1 MSKKQV
7 KLTFDNAISF
17 NEAGKHVRDGLSSS
31 VLTGRSL
38 WTCCDERSSLER
50 LTLMED
56 GTFGDHKTFDLNQ
69 YIKLPA
75 GTDCEV
81 DVEGL
86 ALHENKYLWLIGSHS
101 LARKKPKKKHSP
113 EKQIRRLTKVK
124 EDPNRYVLARI
135 PLKQDGATGNYELCS
150 SCPDAND
157 PSKAVHAAQL
167 ISAEKGN
174 QLVEVFAKDDHFKN
188 FMNIPGKDN
197 GFDIEGLAIHN
208 EQIFI
213 GMRGPV
219 LRGWAIIVEIQVEDV
234 ADGYFQLKPDSLGR
248 LYKKHFL
255 HLEGMGIRDLRVRKD
270 GLLILAGPTMDLDGT
285 IAVYHWSQGLSQKT
299 EAIVHRQELKRLF
312 DVPHGSGQTTGQ
324 DKAEG
329 MALFDDEHVLIVFDS
344 PTLTRKPDDASV
356 LVDLYQL

>member
-1 MSKKQV
+1 MNKKQI
-7 KLTFDNAISF
+7 KLTFNNEHSF

-31 VLTGRSL
+31 VLTGRNL

-56 GTFGDHKTFDLNQ
+56 GSFGEHKTFDLNQ

-86 ALHENKYLWLIGSHS
+86 AVEDNKFLWIVGSHS
-101 LARKKPKKKHSP
+101 LARKKPKKKHAP
-113 EKQIRRLTKVK
+113 EKQIRRLTKIK
-124 EDPNRYVLARI
+124 DDPNRYILARI
-135 PLKQDGATGNYELCS
+135 PLQKDVATSHYELCA
-150 SCPDAND
+150 SCPDTHD
-157 PSKAVHAAQL
+157 PSKTIHAAQL
-167 ISAEKGN
+167 INSEKGN
-174 QLVEVFAKDDHFKN
+174 QLMEVFAKDDHFKN

-197 GFDIEGLAIHN
+197 GFDIEGLAIHKK
-208 EQIFI
+208 QIFI

-219 LRGWAIIVEIQVEDV
+219 LRGWAMIVEIQIEDV
-234 ADGYFQLKPDSLGR
+234 SDGYFHLKPDNQGK

-255 HLEGMGIRDLRVRKD
+255 HLEGMGIRDLRVKEE

-285 IAVYHWSQGLSQKT
+285 IAVYHWNQGLKQQT

-312 DVPHGSGQTTGQ
+312 DVPHGSGETTGQ

-329 MALFDDEHVLIVFDS
+329 MAILDNGHVLIVFDS
-344 PTLTRKPDDASV
+344 PTLARKPDDASV
-356 LVDLYQL
+356 LADLYPL